1 MGIISVTCGEGGRL
15 LVQFPY
21 TPERVS
27 AIRKIPG
34 RKWHAGD
41 RYWSVPDQERTL
53 ELLRACFSGDRVVV
67 SKELITAQPGLAA
80 ETMGRI
86 LSKYDRALTSKGYS
100 KKTRGNYRL
109 QVKWFLEWLGRDP
122 VTATNQDMKDYILW
136 HIDLGHSAAH
146 IRQAK
151 AALSFLYQDTLE
163 LADIA
168 KDLPQV
174 KNPESIPIVL
184 SKAEVKR
191 LLEACQDLKQKALIS
206 LAYSAGLRVSEVV
219 RLKVT
224 DILSERGQIRIR
236 NGKGDKD
243 RYTLLADQTLQTL
256 REYYRAER
264 PKDWIFPGI
273 MPGQPMSV
281 SAAERSFRRVRERV
295 GINPKA
301 RIHSLR
307 HSFATHLHEAGTDIR
322 YIQELLGHVD
332 IRTTQRY
339 IRISKRNL
347 VNVKSPLD
355 EL

>member
-1 MGIISVTCGEGGRL
+1 MGIISVTSGEEGRL
-15 LVQFPY
+15 LIQFPY

-27 AIRKIPG
+27 VIKKIPG
-34 RKWHAGD
+34 RKWHPD
-41 RYWSVPDQERTL
+41 NRCWSVPNQERTL
-53 ELLRACFSGDRVVV
+53 ELLRSCFFGDRVVV
-67 SKELITAQPGLAA
+67 SKELITTRPRLPS
-80 ETMGRI
+80 ETISEI
-86 LSKYDRALTSKGYS
+86 LSKYDAALTSKGYR

-109 QVKWFLEWLGRDP
+109 QIKWFLEWLGRDP
-122 VTATNQDMKDYILW
+122 VTATNQDMKDYVLW
-136 HIDLGHSAAH
+136 NIDLGHSAAH

-151 AALSFLYQDTLE
+151 AALALLYQDILE
-163 LADIA
+163 LPEILRN
-168 KDLPQV
+168 LPWV
-174 KNPESIPIVL
+174 KNPETIPIVL
-184 SKAEVKR
+184 SKAEVER
-191 LLEACQDLKQKALIS
+191 LLVASEDLKQKALIS
-206 LAYSAGLRVSEVV
+206 LAYSAGLLAGEVI

-243 RYTLLADQTLQTL
+243 RYTLLADQTLKTL
-256 REYYRAER
+256 RAYYRAEH
-264 PKDWIFPGI
+264 PKDWLFPGI
-273 MPGQPMSV
+273 VPGQPMSV
-281 SAAERSFRRVRERV
+281 SAAERSFQRVRDRV

-355 EL
+355 E

>member
-1 MGIISVTCGEGGRL
+1 MGIISVTPGEEGRL
-15 LVQFPY
+15 HVQFPY

-27 AIRKIPG
+27 AIRKVPG
-34 RKWHAGD
+34 RKWHADD
-41 RYWSVPDQERTL
+41 RYWSVPDQEKSL
-53 ELLRACFSGDRVVV
+53 EALRSCFTGDRVVV
-67 SKELITAQPGLAA
+67 SKEFIAAQPGLPAK
-80 ETMGRI
+80 TVGRI
-86 LSKYDRALTSKGYS
+86 LSEYDRVLTSKGYS

-109 QVKWFLEWLGRDP
+109 QVKWFLEWFGREPD
-122 VTATNQDMKDYILW
+122 TATNQNLKDYILW
-136 HIDLGHSAAH
+136 NIDLGHSASH

-151 AALSFLYQDTLE
+151 AALACLYQDTFDLPNI
-163 LADIA
+163 L

-184 SKAEVKR
+184 SKAEIER
-191 LLEACQDLKQKALIS
+191 LLAASENLKQKALIS
-206 LAYSAGLRVSEVV
+206 LAYSAGLRAGEVI

-224 DILSERGQIRIR
+224 DILSDRKQIRIR

-243 RYTLLADQTLQTL
+243 RYTLLADQTLKTL
-256 REYYRAER
+256 REYFRAEH
-264 PKDWIFPGI
+264 PEDWLFPGI
-273 MPGQPMSV
+273 IPGKPMSI
-281 SAAERSFRRVRERV
+281 SAAERSFQRVRDRI

-339 IRISKRNL
+339 VRISKRNL

>member
-1 MGIISVTCGEGGRL
+1 MGIISVTSGEEGRL
-15 LVQFPY
+15 LVHFPY

-27 AIRKIPG
+27 AIRKVPG
-34 RKWHAGD
+34 RKWHPDD
-41 RYWSVPDQERTL
+41 RHWSVPDQEKTV
-53 ELLRACFSGDRVVV
+53 EALRSCFSGDRVVV
-67 SKELITAQPGLAA
+67 SKELVTTRPGLPAA
-80 ETMGRI
+80 AIGEI
-86 LSKYDRALTSKGYS
+86 LSRYDTALTSKGYS

-122 VTATNQDMKDYILW
+122 LTGTNQAVKDYILW
-136 HIDLGHSAAH
+136 NIDLGRSAAH

-151 AALSFLYQDTLE
+151 AALTLLYQDILE
-163 LADIA
+163 IPDIL
-168 KDLPQV
+168 KDLPRV

-191 LLEACQDLKQKALIS
+191 LLAASEDLKQKALIS
-206 LAYSAGLRVSEVV
+206 LAYSAGLRAGELT

-224 DILSERGQIRIR
+224 DILSDREQIRIR

-243 RYTLLADQTLQTL
+243 RYTLLADETLKTL
-256 REYYRAER
+256 REYYRAEH
-264 PKDWIFPGI
+264 PKDWLFPGT

-281 SAAERSFRRVRERV
+281 SAVERNFQRARKRA

-355 EL
+355 E

>member
-1 MGIISVTCGEGGRL
+1 
-15 LVQFPY
+15 
-21 TPERVS
+21 
-27 AIRKIPG
+27 
-34 RKWHAGD
+34 
-41 RYWSVPDQERTL
+41 VPDEEKTL
-53 ELLRACFSGDRVVV
+53 EALHSCFSGDRVVV
-67 SKELITAQPGLAA
+67 SKELVTAQPGLPT
-80 ETMGRI
+80 ETIGRI
-86 LSKYDRALTSKGYS
+86 LSKFDRALTSKGYS

-109 QVKWFLEWLGRDP
+109 QVKWFLEWFGRDP
-122 VTATNQDMKDYILW
+122 NTATNQDMKDYILW
-136 HIDLGHSAAH
+136 NIDLGHSAAH

-151 AALSFLYQDTLE
+151 AALTLLFQEVLE
-163 LADIA
+163 LTDLV
-168 KDLPQV
+168 KDLPRV
-174 KNPESIPIVL
+174 KNPETIPLIL
-184 SKAEVKR
+184 SKAEIER
-191 LLEACQDLKQKALIS
+191 LLTASEDLKQKVLIS
-206 LAYSAGLRVSEVV
+206 LAYSAGLRAGELT

-236 NGKGDKD
+236 NGKGEKD
-243 RYTLLADQTLQTL
+243 RYTLLADETLKTL

-264 PKDWIFPGI
+264 PKDWLFPGI
-273 MPGQPMSV
+273 VPGQPMSV
-281 SAAERSFRRVRERV
+281 SAAERSFQRVRDRV

-301 RIHSLR
+301 RMHSLR

>member
-1 MGIISVTCGEGGRL
+1 MGIISVTPGEEGRL
-15 LVQFPY
+15 HVQFPY

-34 RKWHAGD
+34 RKWHADD
-41 RYWSVPDQERTL
+41 RYWSVPDQDMSL
-53 ELLRACFSGDRVVV
+53 EALRSCFTGDRVVV
-67 SKELITAQPGLAA
+67 SKEFIAAKPGLPD
-80 ETMGRI
+80 ETITRI
-86 LSKYDRALTSKGYS
+86 LSKCDRALTSKGYS

-109 QVKWFLEWLGRDP
+109 QVKWFLEWFGREPD
-122 VTATNQDMKDYILW
+122 TATNQDLKDYILW
-136 HIDLGHSAAH
+136 NIDLGRSASH

-151 AALSFLYQDTLE
+151 AAVTLLFNDVLE
-163 LADIA
+163 LADIV
-168 KDLPQV
+168 KNLPKV
-174 KNPESIPIVL
+174 KNPKSVPIIL
-184 SKAEVKR
+184 SKVEIER
-191 LLEACQDLKQKALIS
+191 LLDACEDLKQKALIS
-206 LAYSAGLRVSEVV
+206 LAYSAGLRAGELT

-224 DILSERGQIRIR
+224 DILSERGQIRIQ

-243 RYTLLADQTLQTL
+243 RYTLLADQTLKTL
-256 REYYRAER
+256 RKYYRAER
-264 PKDWIFPGI
+264 PKDWLFPGI
-273 MPGQPMSV
+273 IPGRPMSV
-281 SAAERSFRRVRERV
+281 SAAERSFQRVRDRV

-301 RIHSLR
+301 RIHTLR

-347 VNVKSPLD
+347 MNVKSPLD

>member
-1 MGIISVTCGEGGRL
+1 MGIVFVTSGEEGRL

-27 AIRKIPG
+27 AIRKVPG
-34 RKWHAGD
+34 RKWHADD
-41 RYWSVPDQERTL
+41 RYWSVPDQEKTL
-53 ELLRACFSGDRVVV
+53 EALHSCFSGDRVVV
-67 SKELITAQPGLAA
+67 SKELITAQPGLPA
-80 ETMGRI
+80 ETIGRI

-136 HIDLGHSAAH
+136 NIDLGHSASH

-151 AALSFLYQDTLE
+151 AALTLLYQDTLK
-163 LADIA
+163 LPNIS

-184 SKAEVKR
+184 SKEEVKR
-191 LLEACQDLKQKALIS
+191 MLDASEDLKQKALIS
-206 LAYSAGLRVSEVV
+206 LAYSAGLRAGEVI

-224 DILSERGQIRIR
+224 DILSERRQIRIR

-243 RYTLLADQTLQTL
+243 RYTLLADETLKTL
-256 REYYRAER
+256 REYYRAEH
-264 PKDWIFPGI
+264 PKDWLFPGI
-273 MPGQPMSV
+273 MPGQPMSI
-281 SAAERSFRRVRERV
+281 SAAERSFQRVRDRV

-347 VNVKSPLD
+347 MNVKSPLD
-355 EL
+355 E

>member
-1 MGIISVTCGEGGRL
+1 MGIISVTSGEEGRL

-27 AIRKIPG
+27 AIKKIPG
-34 RKWHAGD
+34 RKWHPGG
-41 RYWSVPDQERTL
+41 RCWSVPNQDRTL
-53 ELLRACFSGDRVVV
+53 ELLHSCFSGDRVVV
-67 SKELITAQPGLAA
+67 SKNLIASQPGLPAV
-80 ETMGRI
+80 TVGGI
-86 LSKYDRALTSKGYS
+86 LAKYDIALTSKGFRQ
-100 KKTRGNYRL
+100 KTRGNYRL
-109 QVKWFLEWLGRDP
+109 QVKWFLEWLQRNP
-122 VTATNQDMKDYILW
+122 STVTNQDVKDYILW
-136 HIDLGHSAAH
+136 NIDLGRSASH

-151 AALSFLYQDTLE
+151 AALTLLYQDIVKLPGIVE
-163 LADIA
+163 N
-168 KDLPQV
+168 LPQV
-174 KNPESIPIVL
+174 RNPESIPIVL
-184 SKAEVKR
+184 SKAEVER
-191 LLEACQDLKQKALIS
+191 LLAASEDLKQKALIS
-206 LAYSAGLRVSEVV
+206 LAYSAGLRVSEVI

-224 DILSERGQIRIR
+224 DILSDRRQIRIR

-243 RYTLLADQTLQTL
+243 RYTLLADQTLKTL
-256 REYYRAER
+256 REYYRVER
-264 PKDWIFPGI
+264 PKDWLFPGI

-281 SAAERSFRRVRERV
+281 SAAERSFQRVRDRV

-339 IRISKRNL
+339 VRISRRNL

-355 EL
+355 E

>member
-1 MGIISVTCGEGGRL
+1 MGIVSVTSGEEGRL

-27 AIRKIPG
+27 AIKKIPG
-34 RKWHAGD
+34 RIWHPDG
-41 RYWSVPDQERTL
+41 RYWSVPNQEGIL
-53 ELLRACFSGDRVVV
+53 EILRSCFSGDRVVT
-67 SKELITAQPGLAA
+67 SRNLIVTQRGLSAVVV
-80 ETMGRI
+80 GGI
-86 LSKYDRALTSKGYS
+86 LAKYDIALTSKGFG

-122 VTATNQDMKDYILW
+122 GTAINQDMQDYMLW
-136 HIDLGHSAAH
+136 NIDLGRSASH

-151 AALSFLYQDTLE
+151 AALTLLYQDVVKLPGIVE
-163 LADIA
+163 N
-168 KDLPQV
+168 LPQV
-174 KNPESIPIVL
+174 RNPESIPIVL
-184 SKAEVKR
+184 SKAEVER
-191 LLEACQDLKQKALIS
+191 LLAASEDLKQKALIS
-206 LAYSAGLRVSEVV
+206 LAYSAGLRVGEVI

-224 DILSERGQIRIR
+224 DILSDRGQIRIQ

-243 RYTLLADQTLQTL
+243 RYTLLADQTLKTL
-256 REYYRAER
+256 REYYRAEH
-264 PKDWIFPGI
+264 PKDWLFPGI
-273 MPGQPMSV
+273 LPGQPMSV
-281 SAAERSFRRVRERV
+281 SAAERSFQRVRDRV

-355 EL
+355 E